1 MKNQLIVLFAVCF
14 LVAFP
19 VRGFDSVRSA
29 GKFVVFED
37 AGGVGCWCL
46 AKNRI
51 IEFYLSRVD
60 EERFP
65 RNVVLVYDSGKI
77 IVPGRSRMGRPNG
90 NEANPGEVYQFQF
103 RTADEAQRF
112 IRMLIEAVQQE

>member
-1 MKNQLIVLFAVCF
+1 MKKQLLVLCALC
-14 LVAFP
+14 LLAAFP
-19 VRGFDSVRSA
+19 ARAFDSARSA

-37 AGGVGCWCL
+37 AEGVGCWCL

-51 IEFYLSRVD
+51 IEFYLSRVN

-77 IVPGRSRMGRPNG
+77 VVPGRSRSGRPSG

-112 IRMLIEAVQQE
+112 IRMLIEAVKQE

>member
-1 MKNQLIVLFAVCF
+1 MKKQLLVLCTLCLLA
-14 LVAFP
+14 AFP
-19 VRGFDSVRSA
+19 ARAFDSVRSA

-37 AGGVGCWCL
+37 AEGVGCWCL

-51 IEFYLSRVD
+51 IEFYLSRVN

-77 IVPGRSRMGRPNG
+77 LVPGRSRAGRPSG

-112 IRMLIEAVQQE
+112 IRMLIEAVKQE